1 MHGLLHKIWVVL
13 FAFMI
18 FGLLAM
24 APVNK
29 YQKSYIDTYRK
40 MQAKPQLHLDANYKY
55 ADYVNDGGDSRV
67 ANKLFKKWANDYS
80 SVLNNKPRGSV
91 SNSVKPYFI
100 RDKHN
105 PKILYPYRR

>member
-1 MHGLLHKIWVVL
+1 
-13 FAFMI
+13 
-18 FGLLAM
+18 M

-55 ADYVNDGGDSRV
+55 ADYIEDGGDSKV
-67 ANKLFKKWANDYS
+67 ANRLFKKWANDYS
-80 SVLNNKPRGSV
+80 SILKDESKV
-91 SNSVKPYFI
+91 SPQKLVRPYFI

-105 PKILYPYRR
+105 PKILHPYQ